1 MRITRRTRSHPVP
14 LEPPR
19 SQYRQLADLLR
30 GAIERGDYPPG
41 SVLPSE
47 PELSQRYGVS
57 RPTINRAVSILRA
70 QGLVRVDRGRGTI
83 VREIPVIR
91 RAAVTRYERSERE
104 RADSRGAFDA
114 EIRGLGM
121 TPRSDV
127 EVSRAVP
134 PPEVARALRL
144 PEGEQNVIVRR
155 RRMYANDVPVQLAP
169 SYIPAEIAAGT
180 RLAEPDP
187 GPGGIISR
195 FAELGYAQARITE
208 TVRVRAASD
217 EERQFL
223 RLDADQAVIE
233 IWHVGWTAAGRPV
246 EVCVHSM
253 PAYLWTLDYEWPT
266 A

>member
-1 MRITRRTRSHPVP
+1 VP
-14 LEPPR
+14 LETPR
-19 SQYRQLADLLR
+19 SRYRQLADLLR
-30 GAIERGDYPPG
+30 SAIERGEYPPG

-47 PELSQRYGVS
+47 PELSQRYEVS
-57 RPTINRAVSILRA
+57 RPTINRAVSILRT

-91 RAAVTRYERSERE
+91 RAAVTRYESSQRE
-104 RADSRGAFDA
+104 RAGARGAFDA

-121 TPRSDV
+121 TSRSDV
-127 EVSRAVP
+127 EVSQVTP

-144 PEGEQNVIVRR
+144 PEGRDNVIVRK

-169 SYIPAEIAAGT
+169 SYIPAQIATGT
-180 RLAEPDP
+180 PLAEPDP

-195 FAELGYAQARITE
+195 FADLGYPQARITE
-208 TVRVRAASD
+208 TVRVRTASD

-223 RLDADQAVIE
+223 RLDPDQAVIE
-233 IWHVGWTAAGRPV
+233 IWHVGWTADDLPV
-246 EVCVHSM
+246 EVCIHSM

-266 A
+266 G

>member
-1 MRITRRTRSHPVP
+1 VP
-14 LEPPR
+14 LEAPR

-30 GAIERGDYPPG
+30 SAIERGEYAPG

-47 PELSQRYGVS
+47 PELSQRYSVS
-57 RPTINRAVSILRA
+57 RPTINRAVSILRS

-104 RADSRGAFDA
+104 RADARGAFDA
-114 EIRGLGM
+114 EMHRLGM

-127 EVSRAVP
+127 EVSQAVP
-134 PPEVARALRL
+134 PPEVAQALRL
-144 PEGEQNVIVRR
+144 PEGQDNTIVRR
-155 RRMYANDVPVQLAP
+155 RQMYANNVPVQLAV
-169 SYIPAEIAAGT
+169 SYIPADIAAGT

-195 FAELGYAQARITE
+195 FADLGYAQARITE
-208 TVRVRAASD
+208 TVRVRVASD

-233 IWHVGWTAAGRPV
+233 IWHAGWTGDDRPV
-246 EVCVHSM
+246 EVCVHAM

-266 A
+266 G